1 MFGGSGN
8 PDTLVGTRG
17 GRLHVQEASHTEQ
30 FLDCVVTVRRIVGAL
45 TNQEAASGPS
55 QNGYRRDAQED
66 HGCVGPC
73 HADRRRRDQQHA
85 AGEHEDRHRTRLLF
99 DLWLPLP
106 GGVGI
111 QAGGDQFRPG
121 LDRVL
126 GISPLP
132 LGGSL
137 DRSAAGAAIHAS
149 PEDLTSY

>member
-1 MFGGSGN
+1 MQLGQHRRRVIVESGVLAEA
-8 PDTLVGTRG
+8 PEHPS
-17 GRLHVQEASHTEQ
+17 GRLRGPS
-30 FLDCVVTVRRIVGAL
+30 RREGAL
-45 TNQEAASGPS
+45 RQ
-55 QNGYRRDAQED
+55 DAMG
-66 HGCVGPC
+66 HGCVGHC
-73 HADRRRRDQQHA
+73 HAAGVAEGQQHA
-85 AGEHEDRHRTRLLF
+85 AGEHEDRHKTLLLF

-137 DRSAAGAAIHAS
+137 DRSAAGTAIHTS
-149 PEDLTSY
+149 PEDLTSH